1 MTVSIKQHFSHAPT
15 QEAIEFK
22 RIMTAVLTDL
32 TAMKTTLADYKAIY
46 DAHVHTADGNAA
58 LTSIPDSGTPVGTP
72 SAASVFTNSST
83 SNLVS

>member
-1 MTVSIKQHFSHAPT
+1 MSVSIKQHFSHAPT

-22 RIMTAVLTDL
+22 RVMNAVLADI
-32 TAMKTTLADYKAIY
+32 TAIKTSLADYKAIY

-83 SNLVS
+83 SNLVA